1 MRRHALVLGFAF
13 LGLAILAVLA
23 GWGFYQ
29 VSQPTDGGRS
39 LGPLWPYVL
48 GGAAL
53 LAVLIAV
60 LAGLG
65 FYAGRHGWKERSDA
79 LPPLKPRYRR
89 RASRE

>member
-1 MRRHALVLGFAF
+1 MRRHALVLGLAF

-29 VSQPTDGGRS
+29 VSQPTESGRS

-48 GGAAL
+48 GGAAV

-65 FYAGRHGWKERSDA
+65 FYSGRHGWKERTEA
-79 LPPLKPRYRR
+79 PVAPKPRYRR
-89 RASRE
+89 RASRG

>member
-1 MRRHALVLGFAF
+1 MHRHALVLGLAF

-29 VSQPTDGGRS
+29 VSQPSDGGRT

-53 LAVLIAV
+53 LAVLTAALV
-60 LAGLG
+60 GLG
-65 FYAGRHGWKERSDA
+65 FYAGRHGWKERTDA
-79 LPPLKPRYRR
+79 PQPLKPRYRR
-89 RASRE
+89 PASRG